1 MVATVIVVSAR
12 CRLPRLSHGAGA
24 APALGDER
32 TAAASKA
39 NTEISIPWTFMR
51 PPLVETWTDRQAGGY
66 VSRKDDP
73 MESWSVHG
81 FDGDAEQVTGA
92 PFRADVARLRRILL
106 DLAAQSHDLHVHR
119 AVVDLVVVKP
129 RQVEELVARENA
141 AGRAEQHHQ
150 QAELAV
156 AERHRLACG
165 AQQAPGVQV
174 ELPAIEAVGADA
186 FGLALAHF
194 GAPATKNGADAR
206 EQLARAEGLGEI
218 VVGAELE
225 AHHAVGLLGP
235 ARQHDDRDGGF
246 VAQPAREPHA
256 VLALKLEIEHNEIHD
271 FRAEQRLHRVAVG
284 DRADAQLVLPEIEIG
299 RASCREKSV
308 DL

>member
-1 MVATVIVVSAR
+1 M
-12 CRLPRLSHGAGA
+12 
-24 APALGDER
+24 
-32 TAAASKA
+32 
-39 NTEISIPWTFMR
+39 
-51 PPLVETWTDRQAGGY
+51 
-66 VSRKDDP
+66 
-73 MESWSVHG
+73 
-81 FDGDAEQVTGA
+81 
-92 PFRADVARLRRILL
+92 
-106 DLAAQSHDLHVHR
+106 
-119 AVVDLVVVKP
+119 KP
-129 RQVEELVARENA
+129 RQVEQLVARENA

-165 AQQAPGVQV
+165 AHQAPGVQV

-194 GAPATKNGADAR
+194 GAPATQDGADAR

-256 VLALKLEIEHNEIHD
+256 VLPLQLEIEHNEIHD

-284 DRADAQLVLPEIEIG
+284 DGADAQLVLPEIVGNQVADRGVIVDDEHVGQCRIG
-299 RASCREKSV
+299 RCPGIAAHGLGIHGWVRV
-308 DL
+308 